1 MMSATPRRP
10 SRLVPTALA
19 AWTIA
24 LVWGS
29 LFPMSGW
36 RDRGAPLLGFL
47 LDPWP
52 RWWTGTDLVFNV
64 AIYLPGGLLA
74 TMLLREAAW
83 RRWALPAALLACSA
97 TALGLEALQSLL
109 PERVPSRIDWLANT
123 AGALLGGLAAPWGER
138 AVASSQ
144 RALDARQAIGATDS
158 AIGALLM
165 ASWLVIQWPPQRLL
179 FGQGDLQTLL
189 GGVLALAGS
198 GIDPASWRLATAY
211 TELLEALGVA
221 AAVVS
226 IGLIVREV
234 LPTRTPRA
242 AVTAGLIAAAIAIK
256 LTGSASAAEARM
268 PGWLT
273 AGAQGGLLTGAVLL
287 ALLAWAR
294 RRTRLSLA
302 IGALAASGACSTLL
316 PLDPY
321 FVSAQGSRLAAS
333 WRNLEGLLRDA
344 ATVWPYLAIAWCG
357 LRLRALEPAVPPP
370 VPRL

>member
-1 MMSATPRRP
+1 MTSASPSSP

-19 AWTIA
+19 AWAIA

-29 LFPMSGW
+29 LYPMSGW

-52 RWWTGTDLVFNV
+52 RWWTGGDLVFNV
-64 AIYLPGGLLA
+64 AIYLPGGLLGA
-74 TMLLREAAW
+74 MLLRQGGW
-83 RRWALPAALLACSA
+83 RRAALPLALLACSA
-97 TALGLEALQSLL
+97 TALSLEALQSLL
-109 PERVPSRIDWLANT
+109 PGRVPSRMDWLANT
-123 AGALLGGLAAPWGER
+123 AGALIGALAAPWGER
-138 AVASSQ
+138 AIASGQ

-158 AIGALLM
+158 ALGVLLLV
-165 ASWLVIQWPPQRLL
+165 SWLAIQWPPQRLL

-189 GGVLALAGS
+189 SGVLALAGADV
-198 GIDPASWRLATAY
+198 DPGSWRLAPAY
-211 TELLEALGVA
+211 TELLEALGVGA
-221 AAVVS
+221 ALVG

-242 AVTAGLIAAAIAIK
+242 AVTAALVMVAIAIK
-256 LTGSASAAEARM
+256 LTGSASAGVVRM

-287 ALLAWAR
+287 ALLASAR

-302 IGALAASGACSTLL
+302 IAALAASGACSTLL

-321 FVSAQGSRLAAS
+321 FATAQGVRLAAS

-344 ATVWPYLAIAWCG
+344 ATAWPYLAIVWCA
-357 LRLRALEPAVPPP
+357 LRLRALDPAVPMPAS
-370 VPRL
+370 RL

>member
-1 MMSATPRRP
+1 MTSAPPSRP

-52 RWWTGTDLVFNV
+52 RWWTGADLLFNV
-64 AIYLPGGLLA
+64 AIYLPGGLLGA
-74 TMLLREAAW
+74 MLLRQAGW
-83 RRWALPAALLACSA
+83 RRWALPLALLTCSA

-109 PERVPSRIDWLANT
+109 PERVPSRLDWLANT
-123 AGALLGGLAAPWGER
+123 AGALLGALAASWGER

-144 RALDARQAIGATDS
+144 RALDARQAIGPTHS
-158 AIGALLM
+158 AIGALLL
-165 ASWLVIQWPPQRLL
+165 ASWLAIQWPPQRLL
-179 FGQGDLQTLL
+179 FGQGDLQALL
-189 GGVLALAGS
+189 GGVFALTGT
-198 GIDPASWRLATAY
+198 GIDPAAWRLANAY

-221 AAVVS
+221 AAVVG

-242 AVTAGLIAAAIAIK
+242 AVTTGLIVLAIAIK
-256 LTGSASAAEARM
+256 LTGSAAAAAARM

-287 ALLAWAR
+287 ALLASAR

-302 IGALAASGACSTLL
+302 IAALAASGACSTLL

-344 ATVWPYLAIAWCG
+344 ATAWPYLAIAWCG
-357 LRLRALEPAVPPP
+357 LRLRALEPAVPPAGA
-370 VPRL
+370 RL

>member
-1 MMSATPRRP
+1 MTSDSPSRP

-52 RWWTGTDLVFNV
+52 RWWTAFDLVFNV
-64 AIYLPGGLLA
+64 AIYLPGGMLGA
-74 TMLLREAAW
+74 MLLRHAGW
-83 RRWALPAALLACSA
+83 RRAALPVALLACSA
-97 TALGLEALQSLL
+97 AALGLEALQSLL
-109 PERVPSRIDWLANT
+109 PGRVPSRMDWLANT
-123 AGALLGGLAAPWGER
+123 AGALLGALLAPWGER
-138 AVASSQ
+138 AVATGQ

-158 AIGALLM
+158 ALGVLLL

-179 FGQGDLQTLL
+179 FGQGDLQPLL
-189 GGVLALAGS
+189 ASLLAFAGAGGH
-198 GIDPASWRLATAY
+198 PASWRLAPAY

-221 AAVVS
+221 TTLVG

-242 AVTAGLIAAAIAIK
+242 AVTAGLVCAAIAIK
-256 LTGSASAAEARM
+256 LTGSASMGEARM

-287 ALLAWAR
+287 ALLASAR

-302 IGALAASGACSTLL
+302 IAALAASAACSTLL

-321 FVSAQGSRLAAS
+321 VASAQGARLAAS

-344 ATVWPYLAIAWCG
+344 AMAWPCLAIAWCA
-357 LRLRALEPAVPPP
+357 LRLRALEPGVPPP
-370 VPRL
+370 EARL